1 MTGEQYDG
9 EVPSGRKDFE
19 DTTRGRRL
27 RDDLLRSDPLDLA
40 VFPEIV
46 MKDNASIIGEYSAPV
61 NTIQS
66 KSIFDDIVYD
76 WMNKSPI
83 RPAPHKLSG
92 LESSIA
98 SGELFELMSNI
109 STIRSEIGIN
119 FEKITDAETAREMFV
134 AVRHNTGY
142 HMKDIFDEA
151 WEDHSEIVEKYP
163 YAKMQFEIDMPK
175 GLDKFKSLTTFTEG
189 NMTAFANAENM
200 FWYQDGLLLYASNFD
215 ISTGEINDVFALSN
229 EASIHKTPFHEFN
242 EQFYDSLWSEHKD
255 PSVNPIM
262 RHLRELYEDNDPAR
276 LKSKLKESIK
286 INSARLDGHVERM
299 AVSKI
304 ICDSVDKFSREHIF
318 GKKLPTDKN
327 LELLIREGIISAGN
341 ALNRGNVMLYK
352 LPITNEE

>member
-1 MTGEQYDG
+1 
-9 EVPSGRKDFE
+9 
-19 DTTRGRRL
+19 
-27 RDDLLRSDPLDLA
+27 
-40 VFPEIV
+40 
-46 MKDNASIIGEYSAPV
+46 
-61 NTIQS
+61 
-66 KSIFDDIVYD
+66 
-76 WMNKSPI
+76 MNKSPI

>member
-1 MTGEQYDG
+1 MTGKEYDG

-19 DTTRGRRL
+19 DTPRGRRL
-27 RDDLLRSDPLDLA
+27 RDDLLRSDPLDLD

-109 STIRSEIGIN
+109 SNIRSEIGIN

-134 AVRHNTGY
+134 AVRHKTGY
-142 HMKDIFDEA
+142 HMKDVFDSA

-163 YAKMQFEIDMPK
+163 YAKMQFDMDMPK

-189 NMTAFANAENM
+189 NMTAFVNAENM

-229 EASIHKTPFHEFN
+229 
-242 EQFYDSLWSEHKD
+242 
-255 PSVNPIM
+255 
-262 RHLRELYEDNDPAR
+262 
-276 LKSKLKESIK
+276 
-286 INSARLDGHVERM
+286 
-299 AVSKI
+299 
-304 ICDSVDKFSREHIF
+304 
-318 GKKLPTDKN
+318 
-327 LELLIREGIISAGN
+327 
-341 ALNRGNVMLYK
+341 
-352 LPITNEE
+352 

>member
-1 MTGEQYDG
+1 MSEINYDG
-9 EVPSGRKDFE
+9 EVPSGKKDLE
-19 DTTRGRRL
+19 DTSLGRIL
-27 RDDLLRSDPLDLA
+27 REEILTSDCFDKD

-46 MKDNASIIGEYSAPV
+46 FTDDILVSGEYSQLV
-61 NTIQS
+61 TTDRS
-66 KSIFDDIVYD
+66 KSIFDNIIYD
-76 WMNKSPI
+76 WMTNSPI

-92 LESSIA
+92 LEGSPST
-98 SGELFELMSNI
+98 GELFELMSNI

-262 RHLRELYEDNDPAR
+262 RHLRELYEDNDPSR
-276 LKSKLKESIK
+276 FKSKLKESIK
-286 INSARLDGHVERM
+286 INSAGLEGHVNRM

-304 ICDSVDKFSREHIF
+304 ICDSVNKFSREHVF
-318 GKKLPTDKN
+318 GKQLPTDKK
-327 LELLIREGIISAGN
+327 LEELVKDGIISAEN

-352 LPITNEE
+352 IPSTNEE